1 MKILAERYQ
10 DFKMEVIE
18 TYSKL
23 VENTSFN
30 IAKKEFERFEW
41 VTEQEQNE
49 YQDELKKAIE
59 DKDINTLYDF
69 DFFEVLPVVYFNDR
83 RGDELRGYVFE
94 VSKED
99 GILVYD
105 EENYNYLY
113 ISFTD
118 INLMY
123 NQINLIEQLGNF

>member
-1 MKILAERYQ
+1 MKTLAERYQ
-10 DFKMEVIE
+10 EFKMEVIE

-30 IAKKEFERFEW
+30 ITKKEFEHFEW
-41 VTEQEQNE
+41 ITEQEQNE

-59 DKDINTLYDF
+59 DKDTDTLYDF

-83 RGDELRGYVFE
+83 IGNELRGYVFE
-94 VSKED
+94 VSKEK

-118 INLMY
+118 INSMY
-123 NQINLIEQLGNF
+123 DQINLIERLENF